1 MKINL
6 FLLKIFV
13 IFLFTVSGS
22 FAAQSEYFD
31 EGKKLFDDKKY
42 DDSKFFF
49 ERDLVFNPKSEKSY
63 LYLAK
68 IFNYNK
74 KEYEEELNLNSVLL
88 LNPKNDEA
96 LYLLIILKINQFDY
110 EEAKDLITKFDLLCV
125 DFCSKKEEIEKKL
138 SKITPKD
145 EKNNN

>member
-13 IFLFTVSGS
+13 IFLFTVTGVFSS
-22 FAAQSEYFD
+22 QSDYFN

-68 IFNYNK
+68 IFDESEND
-74 KEYEEELNLNSVLL
+74 YEVENNLNKVLL
-88 LNPKNDEA
+88 LNPKNEEA
-96 LYLLIILKINQFDY
+96 IYLLTMLKIKLSDY
-110 EEAKDLITKFDLLCV
+110 KEAKKLFKKFNMICESLCL
-125 DFCSKKEEIEKKL
+125 KKKILQEKLNIL
-138 SKITPKD
+138 SP
-145 EKNNN
+145 

>member
-6 FLLKIFV
+6 FLLKIFF
-13 IFLFTVSGS
+13 IFLFTVSGA

-68 IFNYNK
+68 IFDESEND
-74 KEYEEELNLNSVLL
+74 YEMESNLNKVLL
-88 LNPKNDEA
+88 LNPKNEEA
-96 LYLLIILKINQFDY
+96 IYLLTMLKIKLSDY
-110 EEAKDLITKFDLLCV
+110 EEAKKLLEKFNMVCESLCLKQKV
-125 DFCSKKEEIEKKL
+125 LQEKL
-138 SKITPKD
+138 NILTP
-145 EKNNN
+145 